1 MEPVTYEFYT
11 GTYHGGSISAED
23 WPAAQREARA
33 NLERYRRSYTVTA
46 PGEHSED
53 MAICA
58 MAEVLVQASQAAALA
73 SASIGSVSVSYRA
86 PDPGKQK
93 RDLFEAAAMYLDLY
107 RGCC

>member
-1 MEPVTYEFYT
+1 MVTYQFYSD
-11 GTYHGGSISAED
+11 TYHGGSISPED
-23 WPAAQREARA
+23 WPAAEREARA

-46 PGEHSED
+46 PGQDSEN

-86 PDPGKQK
+86 PDPRKQK
-93 RDLFEAAAMYLDLY
+93 RDLFEAACLYLDIY